1 MDNSIII
8 SLISSTALIGSMIL
22 NWVQWRFSKK
32 GTELN
37 NYEKQLELLTKLQAS
52 KDQAYQQALENKDL
66 EIQSLRKDLSDMKDK
81 LERYSERLT
90 TLQNAVN
97 RLIGDGCKD
106 PHCPARKPYTI
117 EDLSDVLDTQEDK

>member
-22 NWVQWRFSKK
+22 NWVQWRSSKK

>member
-22 NWVQWRFSKK
+22 NWVQWKFSKK

>member
-22 NWVQWRFSKK
+22 NWVQWKFSKK

-117 EDLSDVLDTQEDK
+117 EDLSDVLNTQEDK

>member
-22 NWVQWRFSKK
+22 NWVQWRSSKK

-117 EDLSDVLDTQEDK
+117 EDLSDVLDTQENK